1 MNQIDTTIA
10 SPRPD
15 TGTRTRVAH
24 SRTAAV
30 VGALFIVQLLTF
42 AAGSNLVEKY
52 LRGEAPR
59 QTLTIGVM
67 LEMCSGIAVVGIGL
81 LMYGVLKEVD
91 RKWAIGYPI
100 ARLVEFGVSAVLATY
115 LLTQLEEFP
124 NHLLWVYLPT
134 ALGGLILNYLFF
146 VSGLVPRAIAVLGL
160 LGYSLLLLTVPLNL
174 LSVIDVEK
182 GAGLVL
188 LAPGGVYEFLV
199 LPAWLIARGFRSAD
213 TA

>member
-1 MNQIDTTIA
+1 MNQIDMTVA
-10 SPRPD
+10 PPRTD
-15 TGTRTRVAH
+15 TGTHARVPH
-24 SRTAAV
+24 RRTAVV
-30 VGALFIVQLLTF
+30 VGALFVLQLLTF
-42 AAGSNLVEKY
+42 AVGSNLIEEY
-52 LRGEAPR
+52 LRGEASR

-81 LMYGVLKEVD
+81 LMYQVLKEVD
-91 RKWAIGYPI
+91 RTWAVGYPI
-100 ARLVEFGVSAVLATY
+100 ARSVEFGVSAVLATY

-146 VSGLVPRAIAVLGL
+146 VSGLVPRGIAILGL
-160 LGYSLLLLTVPLNL
+160 LGYGLLLLTVPLDL

-188 LAPGGVYEFLV
+188 LAPGGLYELLV
-199 LPAWLIARGFRSAD
+199 LPAWLIARGFRSAG

>member
-1 MNQIDTTIA
+1 MNQLDTTIA
-10 SPRPD
+10 TRPE
-15 TGTRTRVAH
+15 TGTRTPVPH
-24 SRTAAV
+24 TRTAVA

-42 AAGSNLVEKY
+42 AAGSNMIERY
-52 LRGEAPR
+52 LRGESLR
-59 QTLTIGVM
+59 HTLTIGVM

-81 LMYGVLKEVD
+81 LMYPVLKRVG

-100 ARLVEFGVSAVLATY
+100 ARLVEFGVSAVLGTY
-115 LLTQLEEFP
+115 LLIHLEEVP

-134 ALGGLILNYLFF
+134 ALGGLILNHLFF
-146 VSGLVPRAIAVLGL
+146 VSGLVPRPIAVLGL

-182 GAGLVL
+182 GAGLAL

-199 LPAWLIARGFRSAD
+199 LPAWLIARGFRSAG

>member
-10 SPRPD
+10 PPRPD
-15 TGTRTRVAH
+15 TGTQIRVPH
-24 SRTAAV
+24 SRTAV
-30 VGALFIVQLLTF
+30 VVSALFIVQLLSF
-42 AAGSNLVEKY
+42 AAGSSLVERY

-81 LMYGVLKEVD
+81 LMYPVLKGVD

-100 ARLVEFGVSAVLATY
+100 ARLVEFGVSAVLGTY
-115 LLTQLEEFP
+115 LLIQLAEIP

-146 VSGLVPRAIAVLGL
+146 VSGLVPRAIAVVGL
-160 LGYSLLLLTVPLNL
+160 LGYSLLLLTVPLDL

-199 LPAWLIARGFRSAD
+199 LPAWLISRGFRSAG

>member
-1 MNQIDTTIA
+1 MNRIDTTIA
-10 SPRPD
+10 APRPD
-15 TGTRTRVAH
+15 TGTQTRVRH
-24 SRTAAV
+24 SGTAVV

-42 AAGSNLVEKY
+42 AVGSNLVEKY
-52 LRGEAPR
+52 LRGEAAR
-59 QTLTIGVM
+59 HTLTTGVM

-81 LMYGVLKEVD
+81 LMYPVLKGVD
-91 RKWAIGYPI
+91 RRWAIGYPI
-100 ARLVEFGVSAVLATY
+100 ARLVEFGVSAVLGTY
-115 LLTQLEEFP
+115 LLIQLEEIP

-134 ALGGLILNYLFF
+134 ALGGLILNCLFF